1 MNTNK
6 PSLYE
11 LRRIRM
17 RTKGKPLTKYK
28 SYFDGNVKE
37 RSKDVCY

>member
-11 LRRIRM
+11 VRRIRM

-37 RSKDVCY
+37 RDRDVA

>member
-1 MNTNK
+1 
-6 PSLYE
+6 
-11 LRRIRM
+11 M

-37 RSKDVCY
+37 RDRDVA